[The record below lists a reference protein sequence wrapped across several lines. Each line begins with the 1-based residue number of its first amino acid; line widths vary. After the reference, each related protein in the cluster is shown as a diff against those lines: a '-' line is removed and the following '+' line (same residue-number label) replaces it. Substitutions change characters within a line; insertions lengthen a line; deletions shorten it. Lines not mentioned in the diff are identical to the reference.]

1 MLIITASDDNYVAG
15 VLVLVASAAFHNPA
29 ARFAVLDMGISSDN
43 RARIDS
49 LASDLNISIQRIE
62 ISADMFSNLPIRN
75 KHLNHSTY
83 LRLLIPEIFPD
94 EQRVI
99 YMDCDMVV
107 MDDLS
112 SLDAIDLDGT
122 PIAAV
127 PCPSP
132 NMRDVEETGHTFGT
146 YINAGLLVMN
156 LPFWREQDVSAQCL
170 AVLSDP
176 DRKIISEDQ
185 SAINIVC
192 KGRTKLLPPRFN
204 LYAHFGAYR
213 KIDDLPLN
221 PAVIHYVVSKK
232 PWHWPTLL
240 DDIWKFH
247 AGRISAYMPAREPMT
262 VKEKLRVL
270 VRKSKQGIGTL
281 LGSKR
286 YLLQRDI
293 ENRMKNEISAQYI
306 AQVSQS

>member
-1 MLIITASDDNYVAG
+1 MLIITASDNNYVAG
-15 VLVLVASAAFHNPA
+15 VLVLIASAAFHNPT
-29 ARFAVLDMGISSDN
+29 ARFAVLDMGISVEN
-43 RARIDS
+43 RARIDR
-49 LASDLNISIQRIE
+49 LAAEQKISIQRIE
-62 ISADMFSNLPIRN
+62 ISPDLFAKLPVKN

-83 LRLLIPEIFPD
+83 LRLLIPDIFPD
-94 EQRVI
+94 EERVI

-112 SLDAIDLDGT
+112 SLDTVALDGK

-132 NMRDVEETGHTFGT
+132 NMRDVEETGHKFGT
-146 YINAGLLVMN
+146 YVNAGLLVMN
-156 LPFWREQDVSAQCL
+156 LPLWRAQDISGQCI
-170 AVLSDP
+170 AVLTDP
-176 DRKIISEDQ
+176 DRHIISEDQ

-192 KGRTKLLPPRFN
+192 KGRTTLLPSRFN
-204 LYAHFGAYR
+204 TYAHFGAYK
-213 KIDDLPLN
+213 KIDDLPPD

-240 DDIWKFH
+240 DDVWKFH
-247 AGRISAYMPAREPMT
+247 AGRIAAFMPPGKPMT
-262 VKEKLRVL
+262 IKEKLRVL
-270 VRKSKQGIGTL
+270 VRKSKQKIGTL
-281 LGSKR
+281 IGSKR

-293 ENRMKNEISAQYI
+293 EKRMKNEISAHYI